1 MYCSK
6 CGSELPPEAAFCSKC
21 GSRVWQQPGGVTT
34 QTERSNPP
42 GGMGQNGSST
52 WTPPQEP
59 DLGYTRIFGYK
70 KSTIIFLVI
79 MDVISVLFLS
89 WLCNK
94 IEDISYFGS
103 YDGVL
108 ALLMIV
114 MIFYVIFSGYQ
125 IFKQTRIKLEVGANG
140 INGTAG
146 VGFQWFLFSSTS
158 EVMIS
163 YKDIDNVGTFM
174 DANDPS
180 AGIKIL
186 SDGTWYHFSIE
197 NGKEAFD
204 LIRQRW
210 QAARR

>member
-70 KSTIIFLVI
+70 KSTIILGAIMSVIFVFL
-79 MDVISVLFLS
+79 LS
-89 WLCNK
+89 WLYHK
-94 IEDISYFGS
+94 IEDISYYGR
-103 YDGVL
+103 YDSAL
-108 ALLMIV
+108 TLLMIFIV
-114 MIFYVIFSGYQ
+114 FEIIFSIYQ
-125 IFKQTRIKLEVGANG
+125 LVKQTRIKLEVGAGG

-146 VGFQWFLFSSTS
+146 AGFQWFLFSSTA
-158 EVMIS
+158 EVMID
-163 YKDIDNVGTFM
+163 YKDIDDICGFM
-174 DANDPS
+174 NDPN

-186 SDGTWYHFSIE
+186 SNGSYFYFFVE

-204 LIRQRW
+204 LIQQRW

>member
-21 GSRVWQQPGGVTT
+21 GSRVWQQPGEVTT

-59 DLGYTRIFGYK
+59 DLGYTRIFGYAK
-70 KSTIIFLVI
+70 VNVVLDIVFTSIFLI
-79 MDVISVLFLS
+79 FIF
-89 WLCNK
+89 WFCNE
-94 IEDISYFGS
+94 IEDISYSGR
-103 YDGVL
+103 YDGYI
-108 ALLMIV
+108 ALLGLLIIAEIILAV
-114 MIFYVIFSGYQ
+114 Y
-125 IFKQTRIKLEVGANG
+125 RIIHTTKIRLEVERDRIDGRGKVG
-140 INGTAG
+140 IAGSIWGTTRD
-146 VGFQWFLFSSTS
+146 VVL
-158 EVMIS
+158 S
-163 YKDIDNVGTFM
+163 YKDVDSVEPSMGNP
-174 DANDPS
+174 DA
-180 AGIKIL
+180 AIKIL
-186 SDGTWYHFSIE
+186 SGGEWYQFSVE